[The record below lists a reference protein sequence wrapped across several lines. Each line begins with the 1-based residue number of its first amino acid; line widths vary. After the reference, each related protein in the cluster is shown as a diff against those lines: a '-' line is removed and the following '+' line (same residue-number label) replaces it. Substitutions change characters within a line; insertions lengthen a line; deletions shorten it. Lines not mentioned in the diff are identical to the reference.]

1 MWTLSRKAVV
11 NNPNSSEDKE
21 RIALK
26 EQIKDTDV
34 WWTKCLLDFLLT
46 YLHNNDNSAK
56 NKTYVIN
63 INDDKN
69 SADKACIIRENQT
82 CF

>member
-1 MWTLSRKAVV
+1 MGVLHLTLIMCCVQILLFVFMWTLSRKAVV

-34 WWTKCLLDFLLT
+34 
-46 YLHNNDNSAK
+46 
-56 NKTYVIN
+56 
-63 INDDKN
+63 
-69 SADKACIIRENQT
+69 
-82 CF
+82 

>member
-1 MWTLSRKAVV
+1 MFDELNAYLISY
-11 NNPNSSEDKE
+11 
-21 RIALK
+21 
-26 EQIKDTDV
+26 
-34 WWTKCLLDFLLT
+34 LLT